1 MNAVHDG
8 VMLRRSMEL
17 ESTVMLLSPARLD
30 GRRAEILMN
39 PDADFPIANDLRS
52 SEGASLGSVFSF
64 LSGLYFRGKATY
76 AREFARGPKGLPNAL
91 VITAGGGLCP
101 LDEPVTLDRLRG
113 WSRVS
118 VHEDNPHFTA
128 PLFRHASE
136 LLSTHGRAARFVLLG
151 SVATNKYVG
160 PLLEVFG
167 DALLFPRD
175 FSSLG
180 DMSRGALL
188 LRAAREK
195 HELSYLPVSEALFD
209 GTRRHRAS
217 RR

>member
-1 MNAVHDG
+1 MAP
-8 VMLRRSMEL
+8 
-17 ESTVMLLSPARLD
+17 ESSVMLLSPARLD
-30 GRRAEILMN
+30 GKRAEILMN
-39 PDADFPIANDLRS
+39 PGADFALAEALRTPD
-52 SEGASLGSVFSF
+52 GAPLGAVFSF

-76 AREFARGPKGLPNAL
+76 AREFARGPEGLPKAL

-101 LDEPVTLDRLRG
+101 LDERVTLDRLRG
-113 WSRVS
+113 WARVS

-136 LLSTHGRAARFVLLG
+136 LLSAHGAGARFVLLG
-151 SVATNKYVG
+151 SVATNKYVA

-167 DALLFPRD
+167 DSLLFPRD
-175 FSSLG
+175 FAGLG

-195 HELSYLPVSEALFD
+195 HELSYAPVSDALLD
-209 GTRRHRAS
+209 GTRRRSAS